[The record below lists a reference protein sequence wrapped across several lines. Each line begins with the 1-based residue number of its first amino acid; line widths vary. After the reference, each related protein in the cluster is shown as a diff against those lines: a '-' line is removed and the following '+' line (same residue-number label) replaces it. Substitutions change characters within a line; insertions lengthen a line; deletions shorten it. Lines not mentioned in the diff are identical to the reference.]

1 MGPIVVLAALAVT
14 ALIVWLFL
22 IPRRAGHAT
31 AAREDAGV
39 QHVDIVVKGGYSP
52 STIQVRAGVPV
63 RLAFDRRE
71 SGECSSHVV
80 FPDFGIDRTLTAFQ
94 TTVVEFTPDAPGT
107 YEFACGMNMLH
118 GTLIVAPAEGADA
131 DAGAAVGTRA
141 SASPAVT
148 SAVASVAAPTG
159 SRAVSH
165 TPSQDGDSDEQE
177 RSDAERRTEIRD
189 LWRRLIVAVVLTLPV
204 FIATMFMLF
213 HLDPWIQLVLITPVM
228 FYSGWPIHR
237 TGWASLFHRSPE
249 MNSLIALGT
258 AASYGLSVVMTVMP
272 TALPE
277 GSREPYFEAV
287 GTIIALMLLGQ
298 LLEAKARLGTGEAI
312 RALIGLRPKTAHIVS
327 REALQGLN
335 AEETRRQGAV
345 ATDTIDVPVDDVRVG
360 DIVVIRPGEKL
371 PVDGVVVAGRSAVD
385 ESMVTGEPLAVSKR
399 PGATVT
405 GATVNGSGTLRFEAT
420 KVGAD
425 TMLSQIIALV
435 RRAQASKAPIQRMA
449 DRIARYFVPA
459 VMLIALWTFV
469 IWWLLGVEPEGV
481 FGLVAAVSV
490 LVIAC
495 PCALGIATPLSVTI
509 ATGKAAQAGVLIRS
523 SQALETT
530 HGIDTV
536 IVDKTGT
543 ITAGA
548 PSVSWVQPIEAE
560 ALGADDD
567 GIDERRLLELAAA
580 AEQPSEHPLAEAI
593 VAAAKG
599 ERKIGA
605 DGNEDADGADGADA
619 ARDGHVYDAEPSDP
633 AAHVVLPTARN
644 FDSDPGGGV
653 LARVEDH
660 DIVVGNADF
669 LLERGVAG
677 LEGAGSAL
685 SRAAA
690 AGATPVLV
698 GVDGRLRGVIAVV
711 DALKPTSAAAI
722 AALQRRGLD
731 VVMVTG
737 DNESTARAVAGQ
749 VGIGRDQIVAGVKPR
764 DKRQVVARL
773 QAQGHRVAMVGDGIN
788 DAPALA
794 QADVGVAMGTG
805 TDVAIES
812 SDITL
817 ISGDLT
823 GMVTAYDLSKATM
836 RNIVQNLWFA
846 FGYNALGIPVAAGL
860 LYPFIGALLNPMIAG
875 AAMAF
880 SSLSVVINANRL
892 RRFRTQVLTAK
903 CPSSDAGRRRTS
915 AASSVAAPAVRASED
930 HGADGGMA
938 PDADHADHVSA
949 GHISVRNVSE
959 SEDVM
964 HMHMSMHHDHSE
976 MAGHTHTDGDHA
988 ASSQAVPEP
997 ADQQVVDPVCGMTI
1011 SASGAAAHR
1020 DYDGTRYYFCS
1031 AGCAG
1036 RFDADPSQY
1045 AHQG

>member
-141 SASPAVT
+141 SASPAMT

-312 RALIGLRPKTAHIVS
+312 RALIGLRPKTAHIVN
-327 REALQGLN
+327 REALQGLD
-335 AEETRRQGAV
+335 AGEVRRKGA
-345 ATDTIDVPVDDVRVG
+345 TTSDTVDVPVDDVRVG

-385 ESMVTGEPLAVSKR
+385 ESMVTGEPIAVSKR
-399 PGATVT
+399 VGDTVT

-605 DGNEDADGADGADA
+605 DGNDA
-619 ARDGHVYDAEPSDP
+619 ARGYVDDAESSDP
-633 AAHVVLPTARN
+633 ASHVVLPEARD

-669 LLERGVAG
+669 LHERGVAG

-698 GVDGRLRGVIAVV
+698 GVDRRFRGVIAVV

-794 QADVGVAMGTG
+794 QADVGVAIGTG

-892 RRFRTQVLTAK
+892 RRFRPQVLTTT
-903 CPSSDAGRRRTS
+903 PRSSDAGQQRTS
-915 AASSVAAPAVRASED
+915 AANSVAAPAVRASED
-930 HGADGGMA
+930 PATDGTA
-938 PDADHADHVSA
+938 SADADHTDHVSA
-949 GHISVRNVSE
+949 GHISARNVSE

-964 HMHMSMHHDHSE
+964 HMHMPMHHDHSE
-976 MAGHTHTDGDHA
+976 MAGHTHTGGDHA
-988 ASSQAVPEP
+988 DSARAMPEP

-1045 AHQG
+1045 AHRG